1 MTSSLFQITFFKLI
15 SKVMFVVFLRPS
27 LTVWTWLTSKSCQF
41 LALVLGVKVCTSAS
55 GSLLCFKDSVFIVYT
70 AVRWRRLWFRQVK
83 CDTCIQGPSYTLV
96 WRKLTLRHF
105 LWGSRDISSLSIIA
119 LAVFRDIGPL
129 ERKRCYIFDSFSL
142 PLSETIKINMKL
154 SAWPVRI
161 MPFACDFLCSPR

>member
-1 MTSSLFQITFFKLI
+1 VTSSLFQITFLKIDFKSHVCGFFEAKSYCVNLADL
-15 SKVMFVVFLRPS
+15 KVLS
-27 LTVWTWLTSKSCQF
+27 
-41 LALVLGVKVCTSAS
+41 VLGL
-55 GSLLCFKDSVFIVYT
+55 GG
-70 AVRWRRLWFRQVK
+70 
-83 CDTCIQGPSYTLV
+83 TCIQGPSSTPL

-129 ERKRCYIFDSFSL
+129 ERKRCYVFDSFSL